1 MSTDNQRLAA
11 ALEELLRAAR
21 HFQIDSGMADL
32 RLANAIADAE
42 ALLYSPVPPDQ
53 PEDVSRKLVKWM
65 NAEEGRKAFQDE
77 IKRHNA
83 LPPIYSSDNSPADV
97 VEWKLSKRDG
107 LD

>member
-42 ALLYSPVPPDQ
+42 ALLYSPVPFSARQ
-53 PEDVSRKLVKWM
+53 
-65 NAEEGRKAFQDE
+65 N
-77 IKRHNA
+77 
-83 LPPIYSSDNSPADV
+83 
-97 VEWKLSKRDG
+97 
-107 LD
+107 